1 MIVGWGR
8 NEENRLISIIITI
21 SSFTNSRPV
30 KGWIFQV
37 TVCMGHND
45 LRVHRAIL
53 LENIYRKMSAEGIDS
68 LLVTDLAAIR
78 WLTGFS
84 GSNARLLL
92 SGGSAVLFTDFRYQE
107 QVRQETS
114 GIATV
119 ILKESFA
126 SELSSGAWTLGDC
139 MALQAD
145 HVSWHDM
152 QQLSLSLDGRRFHGV
167 TAFFDEFTEFKHLAE
182 LEKMRH
188 AVAISEM
195 VLDQVIPMISPNIT
209 EIDLAAEI
217 SYRHRKLGAEKDSFE
232 PIVAGGVRSAMPHAK
247 PTAAKFEPGTL
258 IVLDIGCVVDGYAS
272 DQTRTVALGSI
283 PEEARKVYRTVQR
296 AQLLGIESARAGI
309 AARELDAQV
318 RAFIAAEGYGEA
330 FGHGLGHGVGIMVHE
345 SPRIGTTA
353 SRTLYEGMVFT
364 IEPGIYLEGRFGVRI
379 EDMVVLGPDGAEPL
393 QRFTKELIEL

>member
-1 MIVGWGR
+1 
-8 NEENRLISIIITI
+8 
-21 SSFTNSRPV
+21 
-30 KGWIFQV
+30 
-37 TVCMGHND
+37 MGHND
-45 LRVHRAIL
+45 LRSHQASLR
-53 LENIYRKMSAEGIDS
+53 ENIYRKMSAEGINS
-68 LLVTDLAAIR
+68 MLVTDLAAIR

-92 SGGSAVLFTDFRYQE
+92 TAGAAVLFTDFRYQE

-114 GIATV
+114 GIGTV
-119 ILKESFA
+119 ILKGSFV
-126 SELSSGAWTLGDC
+126 SELISGAWNLGDC

-152 QQLSLSLDGRRFHGV
+152 QQLSAGLEGRKFHGV

-188 AVAISEM
+188 AVTISER
-195 VLDQVIPMISPNIT
+195 VLDEVIPMISPDIS

-217 SYRHRKLGAEKDSFE
+217 SYRHRKLGAEKDAFD
-232 PIVAGGVRSAMPHAK
+232 PIVAGGIRSAMPHAR
-247 PTAAKFEPGTL
+247 PTASKFEPGTL
-258 IVLDIGCVVDGYAS
+258 IVIDIGCIVDGYAS
-272 DQTRTVALGSI
+272 DQTRTVALGRIS
-283 PEEARKVYRTVQR
+283 EEERRVYRTVQR
-296 AQLLGIESARAGI
+296 AQQLGIESARAGI
-309 AARELDAQV
+309 TARDLDAGV

-353 SRTLYEGMVFT
+353 TRTLYEGMVFT

-379 EDMVVLGPDGAEPL
+379 EDTVVLGPDGAEPL
-393 QRFTKELIEL
+393 QKFTKELIEL